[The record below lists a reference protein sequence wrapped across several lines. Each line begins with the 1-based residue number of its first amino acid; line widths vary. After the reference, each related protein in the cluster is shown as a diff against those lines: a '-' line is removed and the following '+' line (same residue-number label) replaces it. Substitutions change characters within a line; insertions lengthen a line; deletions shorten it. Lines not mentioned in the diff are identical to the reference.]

1 MTEQTSQDATSSSNQ
16 SEGRADDRDGFV
28 KYETYSRAIGE
39 VKDYKQRFR
48 DTQAELNVFR
58 EKEKAVQEA
67 KLLEEKEYQKV
78 IESLKAEKD
87 QLANRVME
95 HEKNETD
102 FRKMNAAMSLM
113 QQKGISLEAKYMGLV
128 PIDAIE
134 MTEDGGVDLTSVA
147 SVVDNFQKEH
157 PRLTMPASKILP
169 NDRSSSAN
177 MISKEEWHKLST
189 KDKKQAL
196 LDKRVKL

>member
-1 MTEQTSQDATSSSNQ
+1 MTEQTSQDAASG
-16 SEGRADDRDGFV
+16 SEKSDGRADDRDGFV

-48 DTQAELNVFR
+48 DTQAELNEFR

-87 QLANRVME
+87 QLANRVIE

-134 MTEDGGVDLTSVA
+134 MTEDGGVDLTSVS